1 MNKPPAMEKVLL
13 SNGTSPFI
21 IPSII
26 VRPSTG
32 TGTLASRGSKF
43 LINLNSLFTRM
54 FERKKWPCLAKKS
67 PTGGH
72 CFPGCR
78 SHFFEKKT
86 FLSPF
91 DLAFRFERNL
101 DLAFRLECVPQRLN
115 SGDESRS
122 MKKTPNFGYVCSE
135 NKLQKEALFYFLI
148 LGISKRYSWLS
159 PQHHFS

>member
-1 MNKPPAMEKVLL
+1 MNKPPTMEKVLL

-122 MKKTPNFGYVCSE
+122 MKKNWILAMYVLKTNCR
-135 NKLQKEALFYFLI
+135 KKPYFI
-148 LGISKRYSWLS
+148 
-159 PQHHFS
+159 F